1 MSSTNRG
8 YDRHKSDYYVTP
20 QKDVELF
27 IQKFQKVLNKDT
39 NSMSELKWLD
49 PCCGGDDNNDASYI
63 EVIKNYYEPKHLL
76 GVDIREDSK
85 ADIVGNFLEMSKE
98 DVGERD
104 IIISNPPFNLATEFI
119 KKGLELVNDGGY
131 VVMLLRLNFFG
142 SKKRKKL
149 WEQNMAEYCFV
160 HHKRINFIPESMKQK
175 FRAEGKKVPTGD
187 SIEYAHFVWRK
198 GKNPEFS
205 KTFVI

>member
-20 QKDVELF
+20 QKDVEHF
-27 IQKFQKVLNKDT
+27 MDYFQSKVLNKDT
-39 NSMSELKWLD
+39 TFSMSELKWLD
-49 PCCGGDDNNDASYI
+49 PCCGGDDNNDASYL

-85 ADIVGNFLEMSKE
+85 ANIIGNFLEMSKE

-149 WEQNMAEYCFV
+149 WEQNMAKYCFV
-160 HHKRINFIPESMKQK
+160 HHKRISFTK
-175 FRAEGKKVPTGD
+175 GKTD
-187 SIEYAHFVWRK
+187 SIEYAHFVWKK
-198 GKNPEFS
+198 GENPEFS